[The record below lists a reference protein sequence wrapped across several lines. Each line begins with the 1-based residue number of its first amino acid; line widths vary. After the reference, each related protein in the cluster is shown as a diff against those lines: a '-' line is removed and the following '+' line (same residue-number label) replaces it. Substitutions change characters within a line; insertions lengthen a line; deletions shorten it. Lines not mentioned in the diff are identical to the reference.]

1 MPPRHGRFA
10 HQRVPIA
17 ATSRFFPGSLELLC
31 RIKPRQAKCC
41 LEMALLVSHFN
52 FIFISDS
59 TEALCYTRESQL
71 ERIQFLLRLWD
82 LFQAECIAMRPDN
95 STEKRPSVAVGGCIL
110 SVWQWMTPVA
120 ACVKSTNV
128 SHSFAHAGGDVKHIR
143 QRLLDRVPSTQD
155 RSAKDA
161 LRESPRPCTE

>member
-1 MPPRHGRFA
+1 
-10 HQRVPIA
+10 
-17 ATSRFFPGSLELLC
+17 
-31 RIKPRQAKCC
+31 
-41 LEMALLVSHFN
+41 MALLVSHFN

-120 ACVKSTNV
+120 ACVKSTNEGIP
-128 SHSFAHAGGDVKHIR
+128 SKEKQRISKK
-143 QRLLDRVPSTQD
+143 QRLPNTLAFSTQQ
-155 RSAKDA
+155 
-161 LRESPRPCTE
+161 RPYQCSVS

>member
-120 ACVKSTNV
+120 ACVKSTNEGIP
-128 SHSFAHAGGDVKHIR
+128 SKEKQRISKK
-143 QRLLDRVPSTQD
+143 QRLPNTLAFSTQQ
-155 RSAKDA
+155 
-161 LRESPRPCTE
+161 RPYQCSVS